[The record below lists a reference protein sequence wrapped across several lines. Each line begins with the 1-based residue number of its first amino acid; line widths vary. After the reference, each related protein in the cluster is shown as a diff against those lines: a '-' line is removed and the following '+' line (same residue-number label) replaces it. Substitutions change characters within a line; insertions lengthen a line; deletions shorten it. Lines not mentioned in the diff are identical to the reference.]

1 MYLYLYVHA
10 HMYIH
15 TSERRGRQG
24 RHAAARRELI
34 NHARGDQ

>member
-24 RHAAARRELI
+24 SMPPY
-34 NHARGDQ
+34 GVS